1 MANKVGAVAGQ
12 VVESAIEEKLPV
24 PALNH
29 DGAIAKKNL
38 EVGIFKFEEKRTK
51 DISDDRLS
59 DVLNETA
66 KKVLNKIEIFKGIT
80 KKSDTAENYFKNAKS
95 VLDGIN
101 DENIIGREIHN
112 NIPSLVGIINFTT
125 ALELPYQICYGL
137 MLNRLKEI
145 IKQNKLGNFTEIV
158 SPLLQGISIRTCQN
172 YMLAAK
178 IVDLVGMEK
187 YYCAGIT
194 VIYKFMRLYGDN
206 AFPHDTSDPVMH
218 AFRQLFKNGFE
229 DSHDYGRIVQYVVYL
244 HKDILSLK
252 VSVDYDLLYTLFLGG
267 FDINKKDIANI
278 KRYKDSYQ
286 NFTNLYLSEL
296 IKNDH
301 NRERAID
308 AIVGANL
315 QKKIQSKNISK
326 LENAKNLL
334 TKLDQLLDA
343 EPSIIFD
350 SHEKGIAKKVIVPLL
365 GQVEGRVRI
374 ILNELE
380 KELTRMELEKEHL
393 EVDDCELAKIV
404 QEKIGLAL
412 L

>member
-29 DGAIAKKNL
+29 DSAIAKKNL

-51 DISDDRLS
+51 DISDNRLS
-59 DVLNETA
+59 EVLNETA

-112 NIPSLVGIINFTT
+112 NIPSLVGMINFTT

-218 AFRQLFKNGFE
+218 AFRQLFKKW
-229 DSHDYGRIVQYVVYL
+229 V
-244 HKDILSLK
+244 
-252 VSVDYDLLYTLFLGG
+252 
-267 FDINKKDIANI
+267 
-278 KRYKDSYQ
+278 
-286 NFTNLYLSEL
+286 
-296 IKNDH
+296 
-301 NRERAID
+301 
-308 AIVGANL
+308 
-315 QKKIQSKNISK
+315 
-326 LENAKNLL
+326 
-334 TKLDQLLDA
+334 
-343 EPSIIFD
+343 
-350 SHEKGIAKKVIVPLL
+350 
-365 GQVEGRVRI
+365 
-374 ILNELE
+374 
-380 KELTRMELEKEHL
+380 
-393 EVDDCELAKIV
+393 
-404 QEKIGLAL
+404 
-412 L
+412 

>member
-112 NIPSLVGIINFTT
+112 NIPSLVGMINFTT

-145 IKQNKLGNFTEIV
+145 IKQN
-158 SPLLQGISIRTCQN
+158 
-172 YMLAAK
+172 
-178 IVDLVGMEK
+178 
-187 YYCAGIT
+187 
-194 VIYKFMRLYGDN
+194 
-206 AFPHDTSDPVMH
+206 
-218 AFRQLFKNGFE
+218 
-229 DSHDYGRIVQYVVYL
+229 
-244 HKDILSLK
+244 
-252 VSVDYDLLYTLFLGG
+252 
-267 FDINKKDIANI
+267 
-278 KRYKDSYQ
+278 
-286 NFTNLYLSEL
+286 
-296 IKNDH
+296 
-301 NRERAID
+301 
-308 AIVGANL
+308 
-315 QKKIQSKNISK
+315 
-326 LENAKNLL
+326 
-334 TKLDQLLDA
+334 
-343 EPSIIFD
+343 
-350 SHEKGIAKKVIVPLL
+350 
-365 GQVEGRVRI
+365 
-374 ILNELE
+374 
-380 KELTRMELEKEHL
+380 
-393 EVDDCELAKIV
+393 
-404 QEKIGLAL
+404 
-412 L
+412 